1 MDPVLLGIGAL
12 GVGVLG
18 LLVHVW
24 RIIATRNA
32 SFAMLWLL
40 LPFGGALAAFMT
52 ATPSLVHIS
61 LGGASLVLIVVT
73 LLTPLVVPAIW
84 DEKKK
89 AEARNR

>member
-12 GVGVLG
+12 GVGVFG

-40 LPFGGALAAFMT
+40 LPFGAALAAFMT

-73 LLTPLVVPAIW
+73 LLTPLVVPALLGER
-84 DEKKK
+84 EKEKVEK
-89 AEARNR
+89 R

>member
-1 MDPVLLGIGAL
+1 MDPVILGIGAL

-18 LLVHVW
+18 LLAHVW

-40 LPFGGALAAFMT
+40 LPFGGALVAFMT
-52 ATPSLVHIS
+52 ATPDLMNIS

-73 LLTPLVVPAIW
+73 LLTPLVVPALL
-84 DEKKK
+84 DERETEKV
-89 AEARNR
+89 EDR